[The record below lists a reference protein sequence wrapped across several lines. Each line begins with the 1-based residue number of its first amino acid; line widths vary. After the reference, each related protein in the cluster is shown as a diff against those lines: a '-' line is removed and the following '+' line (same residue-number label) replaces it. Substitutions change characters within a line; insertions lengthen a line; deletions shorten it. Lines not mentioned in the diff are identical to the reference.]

1 MICLVT
7 EKYERLMIMAWDS
20 NVGLR
25 SSETCLNQTSLG
37 PTFVCNRQVFR
48 LCRLFH
54 TLGLYVMFRRSHHG
68 RDRMVV
74 GFTAIY
80 AVSAYHH

>member
-37 PTFVCNRQVFR
+37 PTFVFV
-48 LCRLFH
+48 
-54 TLGLYVMFRRSHHG
+54 T
-68 RDRMVV
+68 DRCSD
-74 GFTAIY
+74 Y
-80 AVSAYHH
+80 AGYFIHWDFM